1 MSVRLV
7 LMLLSEFICRCL
19 YFVDDYLVYVPHE
32 VALELV
38 DLCPYSF
45 GVFDGLPAVGVVV
58 DKVGDVGDGPEGAA
72 VGQLLAGKE
81 LVTDLSPEVADVPA
95 ALPVL

>member
-1 MSVRLV
+1 M
-7 LMLLSEFICRCL
+7 
-19 YFVDDYLVYVPHE
+19 YVPHE

-38 DLCPYSF
+38 DLCPYAF